1 MENPEENPD
10 WSISLSSFQRMAV
23 FILLLF
29 IAPIFLLLLCGRP
42 ERFRTATRDNEDSE
56 QSQPHGQPSCSSR
69 QVRCN
74 DAHRA
79 ICSCEDCIART
90 MHGSHL

>member
-1 MENPEENPD
+1 
-10 WSISLSSFQRMAV
+10 MAV

-56 QSQPHGQPSCSSR
+56 QSQPHGQPSCSSALGVMLVVMLVLLQAGSTAAYACTSR
-69 QVRCN
+69 AHCEYSGCN
-74 DAHRA
+74 GYCRESSP
-79 ICSCEDCIART
+79 CV
-90 MHGSHL
+90 